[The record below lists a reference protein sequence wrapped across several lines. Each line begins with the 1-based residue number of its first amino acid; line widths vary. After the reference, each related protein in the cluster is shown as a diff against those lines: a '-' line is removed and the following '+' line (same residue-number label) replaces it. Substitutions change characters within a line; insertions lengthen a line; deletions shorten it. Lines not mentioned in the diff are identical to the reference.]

1 MCHLIQTKFL
11 FNVAYVKFRT
21 YHISDKFL
29 NYQKKIRIKKNKF
42 AFHTL
47 KKPSWI
53 SPREEYFSMTIFIA
67 MQYSNL
73 IEKKLQ
79 KNVFIQK
86 HQNLYSDFRVYYL
99 KFFGKVA
106 RNCHAPRHPGTEAPR
121 HPGTL
126 FLFQCFGRSKP
137 QLLFSR
143 FTSKT
148 ISFDLFNR

>member
-1 MCHLIQTKFL
+1 MSNISNIVNIKYRVCQMLFMSNVSSNSNKVSIQC
-11 FNVAYVKFRT
+11 RICQ
-21 YHISDKFL
+21 ISDKFL

-86 HQNLYSDFRVYYL
+86 HQNPYSDFRVYYL
-99 KFFGKVA
+99 QWFGKVA
-106 RNCHAPRHPGTEAPR
+106 RNCHAPRHRGTQVPR
-121 HPGTL
+121 HPVL
-126 FLFQCFGRSKP
+126 IPVFSK
-137 QLLFSR
+137 
-143 FTSKT
+143 K
-148 ISFDLFNR
+148 